1 MKSLQYLKPVE
12 ELGAKKPHGTRLRY
26 MSGCKCVPCRAAS
39 SRYES
44 ERQKKRKAGLA
55 NPIVPADKAREHILK
70 LSDIGIGYKTV
81 ADIAGLAPTT
91 VFKIRSGERKNLRR
105 LNEKAILAVD
115 ETALPDAAL
124 VPAAPVW
131 RMVRWFLREGFS
143 KAELARRLGY
153 KTRALQLNKDFVT
166 AANALKVRKLYNQIR
181 LGE

>member
-81 ADIAGLAPTT
+81 ADAAGLTYST
-91 VFKIRSGERKNLRR
+91 VFKIRSGDRKNLRR
-105 LNEKAILAVD
+105 LNEKAILAINENV
-115 ETALPDAAL
+115 LPDAAL
-124 VPAAPVW
+124 VDAKPVW
-131 RMVRWFLREGFS
+131 RKIRWLLREGFS

-153 KTRALQLNKDFVT
+153 KTPALQIRKDRVT
-166 AANALKVRKLYNQIR
+166 AKTALKIEKFYNQIR